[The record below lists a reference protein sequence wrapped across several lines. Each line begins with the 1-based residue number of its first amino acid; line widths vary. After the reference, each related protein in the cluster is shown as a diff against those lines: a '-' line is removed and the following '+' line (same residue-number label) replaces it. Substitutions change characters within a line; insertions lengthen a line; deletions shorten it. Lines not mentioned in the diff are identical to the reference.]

1 MLIPIIILGG
11 ECLMRYY
18 GFTQAP
24 LYQEDKDYEYIVRP
38 NQRGMRFGN
47 QYLFNSYMQ
56 RSEEPDSTKTIIL
69 GLGDSVIYGGVQSDQ
84 DSIATSIF
92 SHETNMQMLNISAG
106 SWGPDNCAAYLKK
119 HGLFKAKAMFLLVS
133 SHDAYD
139 NMDFQPVVGVH
150 VSYPDKQYVLA
161 WFELF
166 DRYIFPRLFKKN
178 KEADPDKKV
187 LEGIRKDGKTFNP
200 GFQQLK
206 AIADSANIPL
216 IIYLHAD
223 RSETFNGIYNEQGRE
238 IIQWANDNN
247 IQLIRELDHPLQED
261 EYRDNIHVNDKG
273 QQRIA
278 KVMKSVLNNKEWK

>member
-1 MLIPIIILGG
+1 
-11 ECLMRYY
+11 MRYY
-18 GFTQAP
+18 GFTQAT
-24 LYQEDKDYEYIVRP
+24 LYQQDKSYEYIARP
-38 NQRGMRFGN
+38 NQKGMRFGN
-47 QYLFNSYMQ
+47 QYQFNSYSQ
-56 RSEEPDSTKTIIL
+56 RSEEPDTTKTIIL

-119 HGLFKAKAMFLLVS
+119 HGLFNAKAMFLLVS

-150 VSYPDKQYVLA
+150 ASYPDKQYTLA

-166 DRYIFPRLFKKN
+166 DRYIFPRLFKRN

-187 LEGIRKDGKTFNP
+187 LEGIRKDGKNFNP
-200 GFQQLK
+200 GFNQLK
-206 AIADSANIPL
+206 AMADSANIPL
-216 IIYLHAD
+216 IIYLHAE
-223 RSETFNGIYNEQGRE
+223 RSETNSGYYNEQGQE
-238 IIQWANDNN
+238 IIQWAKNNN
-247 IQLIRELDHPLQED
+247 INLIRELDTPLQED

-273 QQRIA
+273 QRRIA
-278 KVMKSVLNNKEWK
+278 NVMKQIFKKYDIE